1 LSKFQFR
8 ELLDGAA
15 PKIKIVDVGALPIE
29 GMTNSWNSLV
39 DQGLCEVMGFE
50 PDEEGCAKLNAEA
63 KPSQRY
69 LPYAIADGKPATFR
83 QCNFPMTSSL
93 LEPNAALLNMFSGL
107 GELIQ
112 VLSRDPID
120 THRLDDI
127 DAAAGTDL
135 LKLDVQG
142 AELMVIEN
150 ATKVLADTLVVE
162 TEAEFVQ
169 LYENQP
175 LFAEVDQALRR
186 QGFVFHLFLGFAGRT
201 FKPMLVANDPAR
213 ALSQV
218 LWSEAVYVRDFMALD
233 GLSAEQLLKMAIILH
248 EAYNSCDLVHLCL
261 KTRDAKTGDN
271 LAARYLAQITQSDD

>member
-1 LSKFQFR
+1 MAAFQFR

-15 PKIKIVDVGALPIE
+15 PKIKIADVGALPIE
-29 GMTNSWNSLV
+29 GMTNSWASLV
-39 DQGLCEVMGFE
+39 EQGLCEIIGFE
-50 PDEEGCAKLNAEA
+50 PNEEGCAKLNAEA

-69 LPYAIADGKPATFR
+69 LPYAVGDGKPATFR

-93 LEPNAALLNMFSGL
+93 FEPNAALLDSFTGL
-107 GELIQ
+107 GELTQ
-112 VLSRDPID
+112 VVSRDPIE

-127 DAAAGTDL
+127 DTAAGTDL

-142 AELMVIEN
+142 AELMIIEN
-150 ATKVLADTLVVE
+150 ATKTLADTLVVE

-175 LFAEVDQALRR
+175 LFAEVDQELRR

-201 FKPMLVANDPAR
+201 FKPMLIANDPAR

-218 LWSEAVYVRDFMALD
+218 LWTEAVYVRDFMALEK
-233 GLSAEQLLKMAIILH
+233 LSEKQLLKMAIILH

-261 KTRDAKTGDN
+261 QARDAKTGDN
-271 LAARYLAQITQSDD
+271 LADRYLAQITQGDD